1 MNITILAKFMDKL
14 IVVEIHYLH
23 KRTGLPTGAALHGNL
38 LHEAP
43 AIQFFVLMVML
54 EEVRNSALQQS
65 VDYTYAL
72 YAPALG
78 NLTL

>member
-1 MNITILAKFMDKL
+1 MNITILAKFRDKL
-14 IVVEIHYLH
+14 IVVEIHYWH
-23 KRTGLPTGAALHGNL
+23 KRTGLPTGAALHGSP

-54 EEVRNSALQQS
+54 EEVWNSALQHS
-65 VDYTYAL
+65 VDYTCAL
-72 YAPALG
+72 YASALG

>member
-23 KRTGLPTGAALHGNL
+23 KRTGLPTGAALHGNP
-38 LHEAP
+38 LHEAL

-54 EEVRNSALQQS
+54 EVWNSALQQS

>member
-23 KRTGLPTGAALHGNL
+23 KRTGLPTGAALHGNP

-54 EEVRNSALQQS
+54 EVWNSALQQS